1 MPSSHEEEPGG
12 PDSPPPPEVQ
22 AALRE
27 YGSSIN
33 AWECQDEEAW
43 ELLEKWGY

>member
-1 MPSSHEEEPGG
+1 MPTPQEESSITTG
-12 PDSPPPPEVQ
+12 PPPPEVQ

-33 AWECQDEEAW
+33 AWESGDEEAW
-43 ELLEKWGY
+43 ELLDRWGY